1 MYSSNQIHCIQE
13 NTKIYGPKAY
23 NNLELLNAIL
33 NQASNKG

>member
-23 NNLELLNAIL
+23 NNLELFT
-33 NQASNKG
+33 QESNKG